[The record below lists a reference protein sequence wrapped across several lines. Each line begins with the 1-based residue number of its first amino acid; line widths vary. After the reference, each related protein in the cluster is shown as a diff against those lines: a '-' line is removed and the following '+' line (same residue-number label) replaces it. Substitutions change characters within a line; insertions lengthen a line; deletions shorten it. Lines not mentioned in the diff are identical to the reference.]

1 MRCNFYQLT
10 SLQETLGLLAE
21 YGSRAKLIAGGTDI
35 LVGIKEETT
44 EVPECLISIGH
55 ISDLDGLKYQEGT
68 GLTIGALTK
77 VGELET
83 SAQVREV
90 YPALACAAKT
100 IGSRQVRNLAT
111 AVGNVCNASPAADL
125 VPVLLVLEAS
135 VKAVGQQGE
144 RTIKLEEFFLGPS
157 QTALSPEELV
167 TEISVPPPPNGART
181 AYMKHSVRRAMDIA
195 LVGVAVLAR
204 LDSKKQA
211 VEDYRLALGA
221 VAPTPIRARAVEEI
235 ILGKPPEE
243 NIILKVAQAASEL
256 AQPISDIRSSAE
268 YRKEIVKV
276 LVKRASKQA
285 LEEV

>member
-111 AVGNVCNASPAADL
+111 AVGNVCNASPAADS
-125 VPVLLVLEAS
+125 VPVRVVRAAPVAGGS
-135 VKAVGQQGE
+135 NVPARHVG
-144 RTIKLEEFFLGPS
+144 RF
-157 QTALSPEELV
+157 
-167 TEISVPPPPNGART
+167 
-181 AYMKHSVRRAMDIA
+181 
-195 LVGVAVLAR
+195 
-204 LDSKKQA
+204 
-211 VEDYRLALGA
+211 
-221 VAPTPIRARAVEEI
+221 
-235 ILGKPPEE
+235 
-243 NIILKVAQAASEL
+243 
-256 AQPISDIRSSAE
+256 
-268 YRKEIVKV
+268 
-276 LVKRASKQA
+276 
-285 LEEV
+285 